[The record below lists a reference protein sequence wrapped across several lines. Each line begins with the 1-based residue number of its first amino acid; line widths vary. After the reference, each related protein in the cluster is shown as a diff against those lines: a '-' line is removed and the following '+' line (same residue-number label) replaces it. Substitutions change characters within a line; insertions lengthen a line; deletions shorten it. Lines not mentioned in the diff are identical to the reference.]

1 MKKSIITKNIV
12 IPAKAGIQTVLKI
25 LDSRFHGND
34 DQMREN
40 SFLTAC
46 QGNRI
51 HSLLLAPCCRTLI
64 AFFMLFTS
72 IAFAGDLSLQALID
86 EALLNSPEILSAKEA
101 WKSSA
106 YKIPQAKT
114 LPDPEFMVQYQNE
127 GWDRYTFGE
136 MEGAQWMFS
145 ATQMF
150 PFPGKLGIK
159 KEMTRRDAEGFEA
172 NYNNVKLRV
181 ASKVKTAYY
190 DLYFNH
196 KSLEILN
203 EKRGVLEKIESSAL
217 SRYSTGMASQQEV
230 LMAQIEKSMLIE
242 KEQML
247 GQSLKSGEAEINMIL
262 GRNIDT
268 PLGKPSDIKQTA
280 FAYSFEELQGK
291 ALNNSQ
297 ELTVRGKMIKAGEAK
312 VEMAKKEYYPD
323 FNLTASVSKR
333 KDPFED
339 MWSLGVGI
347 NIPLFYKK
355 KQGLAVLEQKSALLQ
370 ARHEYEEKKQAISFE
385 LKDNFLMAKTAETL
399 TGLYKDGLI
408 PQAEMAL
415 KASMA
420 EYAAGKVEMIALLK
434 NLNTLL
440 DSKLQYHSQIVEKEK
455 AIARIEALV
464 GQGFKEIQK

>member
-1 MKKSIITKNIV
+1 MGIGGKINQIKLITHYSLIV
-12 IPAKAGIQTVLKI
+12 I
-25 LDSRFHGND
+25 F
-34 DQMREN
+34 
-40 SFLTAC
+40 
-46 QGNRI
+46 
-51 HSLLLAPCCRTLI
+51 SLLL
-64 AFFMLFTS
+64 FD
-72 IAFAGDLSLQALID
+72 IAFAEDLSLQALID
-86 EALLNSPEILSAKEA
+86 EALLNSPEILSAKDA
-101 WKSSA
+101 WESAA
-106 YKIPQAKT
+106 YKIPQAKN
-114 LPDPEFMVQYQNE
+114 LPDPEVMVQYQNE

-159 KEMTRRDAEGFEA
+159 KAMTQRDAEGFEA
-172 NYNNVKLRV
+172 NYNNIKLRV
-181 ASKVKTAYY
+181 ASRVKTAYY

-203 EKRGVLEKIESSAL
+203 EKRSVLEKIEASAL

-247 GQSLKSGEAEINMIL
+247 GQRLKSGEAEINMIL
-262 GRNIDT
+262 GRNIEA
-268 PLGKPSDIKQTA
+268 PLGKPPDIKQTA
-280 FAYSFEELQGK
+280 FADSFEELQVK

-297 ELTVRGKMIKAGEAK
+297 VLTVRGKMIKAGEAK

-355 KQGLAVLEQKSALLQ
+355 KQGMAVLEQKSALSQ
-370 ARHEYEEKKQAISFE
+370 ARHEYEEAKQAVSFE
-385 LKDNFLMAKTAETL
+385 LKDNFLMAKTAEAL

-415 KASMA
+415 KISMA
-420 EYAAGKVEMIALLK
+420 EYASGKVEMIALLK

-440 DSKLQYHSQIVEKEK
+440 DSKLQYHSQITEKEK
-455 AIARIEALV
+455 AIAKIEALV
-464 GQGFKEIQK
+464 GQELKEIQK